1 MAWQDMRLF
10 AYDVVYRTLE
20 ENGHSDELFHRI
32 LRNDPEMERNQKG
45 FVKRLS
51 FGTIERAIEMDACL
65 EQVSDMP
72 VRKMDAEV
80 RTVLRMALYEIRHM
94 QSVAPFVSCD
104 EAVKLIRHL
113 LGNRATG
120 FVNGVLREYLR
131 REDGISLDKRQE
143 LSLPEE
149 LFSHLVSQYGKKTAG
164 KIGKR
169 FLEKSGEVTLHLDT
183 NKILKK
189 DYINLLETG
198 GVSWRDGAY
207 FADAVM
213 VSRISDVQKLPGY
226 EKGWFFVQD
235 ESSMLPVACAGIR
248 PGDTVADI
256 CCAPGGKSMHAL
268 MKLNGS
274 GSLVAR
280 DVSLKKVDLTK
291 ENLTRMGYGNVSC
304 EVWDAA
310 VPDAALKGR
319 VDILLAD
326 VPCSGIGI
334 IGRKPEIKYRAM
346 AQAGELVSLQ
356 RAICE
361 ASVPLLKPGGVLIY
375 STCTINRAENE
386 ENVKWLLQRFGLVP
400 ESLDDFLPEGLQ
412 NRMSAQGMLQILPGI
427 QECDG
432 FFVARLRKK
441 AM

>member
-1 MAWQDMRLF
+1 
-10 AYDVVYRTLE
+10 
-20 ENGHSDELFHRI
+20 
-32 LRNDPEMERNQKG
+32 
-45 FVKRLS
+45 
-51 FGTIERAIEMDACL
+51 
-65 EQVSDMP
+65 
-72 VRKMDAEV
+72 
-80 RTVLRMALYEIRHM
+80 
-94 QSVAPFVSCD
+94 
-104 EAVKLIRHL
+104 
-113 LGNRATG
+113 
-120 FVNGVLREYLR
+120 
-131 REDGISLDKRQE
+131 
-143 LSLPEE
+143 
-149 LFSHLVSQYGKKTAG
+149 
-164 KIGKR
+164 
-169 FLEKSGEVTLHLDT
+169 
-183 NKILKK
+183 
-189 DYINLLETG
+189 
-198 GVSWRDGAY
+198 
-207 FADAVM
+207 
-213 VSRISDVQKLPGY
+213 
-226 EKGWFFVQD
+226 
-235 ESSMLPVACAGIR
+235 
-248 PGDTVADI
+248 
-256 CCAPGGKSMHAL
+256 
-268 MKLNGS
+268 
-274 GSLVAR
+274 
-280 DVSLKKVDLTK
+280 
-291 ENLTRMGYGNVSC
+291 MGYGNVSC

-386 ENVKWLLQRFGLVP
+386 ENVQWLLQRFGLVP